1 LGFTGTTKP
10 IGSGGIKWEE
20 IDLAPLAGA
29 RVIVLPDHDAPGTK
43 YALGFLEAIGTLA
56 DVRIVHLPGLSDAED
71 VSDWAEGGGTAE
83 QLEEFVAGNGASPDE
98 ERSKIIV
105 PIFAP
110 PLVFHTVAELIDIVA
125 NRPAPKFLASPIWPQ
140 DAYGVLGAEMK
151 AGKTWL
157 VSDLLVATASGG
169 AWLGK
174 FPIERQGPV
183 VAFLGEGGD
192 RKMVRRLEA
201 VAKFYGVELRSLPIV
216 LCMRA
221 PHLSDGQDLQV
232 VANKLDEV
240 RPVLVVVD
248 PLYLAARG
256 AQASQLYEM
265 GAVLEGIQ
273 TLCQDVDAAL
283 LASHHHNRQKG
294 QGIARL
300 SGAGPAEWGRV
311 IVSAEVKTSH
321 TDEVTKE
328 TAVVLE
334 LVFVGD
340 EIPETTLTI
349 RRRVMAVD
357 PDDLASP
364 LVYSVETLP
373 NTYSDSSSKEGDG
386 FRPSE
391 RRVLAVL
398 NAVRGEW
405 LNRMQIGDA
414 LAVDN
419 TGFACLTARTI
430 QTAAKALTERGLV
443 EARGSA
449 GEAFLWRVS
458 ESEEAKNDL

>member
-1 LGFTGTTKP
+1 MRNP
-10 IGSGGIKWEE
+10 
-20 IDLAPLAGA
+20 
-29 RVIVLPDHDAPGTK
+29 
-43 YALGFLEAIGTLA
+43 AL
-56 DVRIVHLPGLSDAED
+56 AED
-71 VSDWAEGGGTAE
+71 EFGNLIRAGGEPPWVPA
-83 QLEEFVAGNGASPDE
+83 E
-98 ERSKIIV
+98 ERGKLVV

-125 NRPAPKFLASPIWPQ
+125 SRPAPKFLASPIWPG

-201 VAKFYGVELRSLPIV
+201 VAEFYGVELRSLPIV

-221 PHLSDGQDLQV
+221 PHLSDVQHLQV

-256 AQASQLYEM
+256 AQGSQLYEM

-273 TLCQDVDAAL
+273 TLCQEVDAAL

-311 IVSAEVKTSH
+311 IASAEVKTSH

-364 LVYSVETLP
+364 LVYSIEVLE
-373 NTYSDSSSKEGDG
+373 NQMREDDG
-386 FRPSE
+386 MPPSH
-391 RRVLAVL
+391 RRVLEVVNSA
-398 NAVRGEW
+398 GGDW
-405 LNRMQIGDA
+405 LDTLQIGDR
-414 LAVDN
+414 LADKGWPLKRV
-419 TGFACLTARTI
+419 TI
-430 QTAAKALTERGLV
+430 LVAAKRLV
-443 EARGSA
+443 ENDLIERRGTV
-449 GEAFLWRVS
+449 GNAFQWRKLSVDT
-458 ESEEAKNDL
+458 SEEG

>member
-1 LGFTGTTKP
+1 MTAELAVAEVAKEIIAEAGTKREIVRR
-10 IGSGGIKWEE
+10 IGVSTNGS
-20 IDLAPLAGA
+20 AP
-29 RVIVLPDHDAPGTK
+29 DDAPPW
-43 YALGFLEAIGTLA
+43 E
-56 DVRIVHLPGLSDAED
+56 P
-71 VSDWAEGGGTAE
+71 
-83 QLEEFVAGNGASPDE
+83 PE
-98 ERSKIIV
+98 ERGKLIV
-105 PIFAP
+105 PIFTT
-110 PLVFHTVAELIDIVA
+110 PLVFHTLAELIDIVA
-125 NRPAPKFLASPIWPQ
+125 NRPAPKFLASPIWPG
-140 DAYGVLGAEMK
+140 DAYGILGAEMK

-157 VSDLLVATASGG
+157 VSDFMVTTASGG

-192 RKMVRRLEA
+192 RKMVRRIAA
-201 VAKFYGVELRSLPIV
+201 VADFYGIADHRSLPIV

-221 PHLSDGQDLQV
+221 PHLSDVQHLQI

-256 AQASQLYEM
+256 AQGSQLYEM

-273 TLCQDVDAAL
+273 TLCQEVDSAL

-294 QGIARL
+294 QGMGRL

-328 TAVVLE
+328 TTVVLE

-349 RRRVMAVD
+349 RRHVRAVD
-357 PDDLASP
+357 PNDLASP
-364 LVYSVETLP
+364 LVYSIEVLENDVP
-373 NTYSDSSSKEGDG
+373 VDSTGMG
-386 FRPSE
+386 MPPSH
-391 RRVLAVL
+391 RRVLDVVNGAS
-398 NAVRGEW
+398 GEW
-405 LNRMQIGDA
+405 LDTLQIGDK
-414 LAVDN
+414 LADQGRPLKRV
-419 TGFACLTARTI
+419 TI
-430 QTAAKALTERGLV
+430 LAATKALVENGLIER
-443 EARGSA
+443 RGSIGQA
-449 GEAFLWRVS
+449 FQWREASTNRLDGHLYSPDGPEQQLSRAENAF
-458 ESEEAKNDL
+458 

>member
-1 LGFTGTTKP
+1 MTALLNAPWDVAGMTAAEVAELRK
-10 IGSGGIKWEE
+10 KWDLYGR
-20 IDLAPLAGA
+20 DLADIESAKRSAEDPDNPARFPEREPPELCPETAAAWDALQAGHA
-29 RVIVLPDHDAPGTK
+29 A
-43 YALGFLEAIGTLA
+43 A
-56 DVRIVHLPGLSDAED
+56 DVS
-71 VSDWAEGGGTAE
+71 S
-83 QLEEFVAGNGASPDE
+83 NGSEPPWVPAE
-98 ERSKIIV
+98 ERGKLVV

-110 PLVFHTVAELIDIVA
+110 PLVFHTLAELIDIVA
-125 NRPAPKFLASPIWPQ
+125 NRPAPKFLASPIWPG

-157 VSDLLVATASGG
+157 VSDLMVTTGAGG

-183 VAFLGEGGD
+183 LAFLGEGGD
-192 RKMVRRLEA
+192 RKMVRRLAA
-201 VAKFYGVELRSLPIV
+201 VAQFYNADLRSLPIV

-221 PHLSDGQDLQV
+221 PHLSDGQQLQV

-256 AQASQLYEM
+256 AQGSQLYEM

-273 TLCQDVDAAL
+273 TLCQEVGAAL

-294 QGIARL
+294 QGIGRL

-311 IVSAEVKTSH
+311 IVSAEVKSSH

-349 RRRVMAVD
+349 RRRVRAVD

-364 LVYSVETLP
+364 LVYSVEIIE
-373 NTYSDSSSKEGDG
+373 NAIRASDDDDM
-386 FRPSE
+386 RPAH
-391 RRVLAVL
+391 RRVLNVL
-398 NAVRGEW
+398 NASGEW
-405 LNRMQIGDA
+405 LNTLQIGDKLADQGRPLKRVTILDATKA
-414 LAVDN
+414 LVENDRIDRRGSVY
-419 TGFACLTARTI
+419 TGFQWRRLSVDTSGE
-430 QTAAKALTERGLV
+430 TE
-443 EARGSA
+443 
-449 GEAFLWRVS
+449 
-458 ESEEAKNDL
+458 NDDETL

>member
-1 LGFTGTTKP
+1 VTAVATEDLKAREAGIERDIQRRLGVSTN
-10 IGSGGIKWEE
+10 GSAPDDSTPWE
-20 IDLAPLAGA
+20 P
-29 RVIVLPDHDAPGTK
+29 P
-43 YALGFLEAIGTLA
+43 
-56 DVRIVHLPGLSDAED
+56 
-71 VSDWAEGGGTAE
+71 
-83 QLEEFVAGNGASPDE
+83 E
-98 ERSKIIV
+98 ERGKLVV

-110 PLVFHTVAELIDIVA
+110 PLVFHTLAELIDIVA
-125 NRPAPKFLASPIWPQ
+125 NRPAPKFLASPIWPG
-140 DAYGVLGAEMK
+140 DAYGILGAEMK

-157 VSDLLVATASGG
+157 VSDLIVTTASGG

-192 RKMVRRLEA
+192 RKMVRRLAA
-201 VAKFYGVELRSLPIV
+201 VADFYGLADHRSLPIV

-221 PHLSDGQDLQV
+221 PHLSDVQHLQV

-256 AQASQLYEM
+256 AQGSQLYEM

-273 TLCQDVDAAL
+273 TLCQEVDSAL

-294 QGIARL
+294 QGMGRL

-349 RRRVMAVD
+349 RRHVRAVD
-357 PDDLASP
+357 PNDLASP
-364 LVYSVETLP
+364 LVYSIEVLENAARSRDEDEMP
-373 NTYSDSSSKEGDG
+373 
-386 FRPSE
+386 PSH

-398 NAVRGEW
+398 TTAAGGW
-405 LNRMQIGDA
+405 LDRYTIGDR
-414 LAVDN
+414 LAVDD
-419 TGFACLTARTI
+419 TGRPCLRPRTI
-430 QTAAKALTERGLV
+430 LDATAALV
-443 EARGSA
+443 EKGLIESRGSA
-449 GEAFLWRVS
+449 GTAFQWRVS
-458 ESEEAKNDL
+458 ESGEAENDL